1 MRCECGAVEGLF
13 ESVATAVVAV
23 AIVAAAL
30 GALGIAFAAAIRWSR
45 KRRGST
51 RAPEALF
58 VGRWGVLGPEL
69 YLVGKRV
76 RRLLGPDDPDHP
88 ASRGQPPPT
97 ALAFA
102 RRMLAE
108 VMRCH
113 PATRLA
119 RAFADAQLEPL
130 PPDGFVLPRSDV
142 EAWLDSREGPYEPAD
157 RDDLPHAA

>member
-1 MRCECGAVEGLF
+1 MRCECGGVEGLS
-13 ESVATAVVAV
+13 EWVATAVVPV
-23 AIVAAAL
+23 AIVAAVAAL
-30 GALGIAFAAAIRWSR
+30 TITLAAVIRWLR
-45 KRRGST
+45 ERRGST
-51 RAPEALF
+51 RAREALF

-76 RRLLGPDDPDHP
+76 RRLLGPDDYDRAGSQDQSP
-88 ASRGQPPPT
+88 QT

-108 VMRCH
+108 VMRCR

-130 PPDGFVLPRSDV
+130 PPDGFVLPRSTV
-142 EAWLDSREGPYEPAD
+142 EAWLDTRKDGYEPAD
-157 RDDLPHAA
+157 REGSPRAA

>member
-1 MRCECGAVEGLF
+1 LSEW
-13 ESVATAVVAV
+13 VATAMVPV
-23 AIVAAAL
+23 AIVTAALAAL
-30 GALGIAFAAAIRWSR
+30 GITFVAVIHWFR
-45 KRRGST
+45 KRRGAT
-51 RAPEALF
+51 RAREALF

-76 RRLLGPDDPDHP
+76 RRLLGPDDCDR
-88 ASRGQPPPT
+88 AGSQDQSPPT

-108 VMRCH
+108 VMRCR

-130 PPDGFVLPRSDV
+130 PPDGFVLPRSTV
-142 EAWLDSREGPYEPAD
+142 EVWLDTREDGYEPAD
-157 RDDLPHAA
+157 REDSPRAA

>member
-1 MRCECGAVEGLF
+1 MRCECGAVEGLS
-13 ESVATAVVAV
+13 EGVATAVVPV
-23 AIVAAAL
+23 AVAAAL
-30 GALGIAFAAAIRWSR
+30 AALGIMFGAVIHWFRS
-45 KRRGST
+45 RRGST
-51 RAPEALF
+51 RAGEELF

-69 YLVGKRV
+69 YLVGERV
-76 RRLLGPDDPDHP
+76 RRLRGPDDPDRP
-88 ASRGQPPPT
+88 GSRVQPRPT
-97 ALAFA
+97 ALVFA

-142 EAWLDSREGPYEPAD
+142 EAWLDTREGRYEPAD
-157 RDDLPHAA
+157 RDDSPRAA

>member
-1 MRCECGAVEGLF
+1 LSEG
-13 ESVATAVVAV
+13 VGTAVVSVAIAV
-23 AIVAAAL
+23 AALAAF
-30 GALGIAFAAAIRWSR
+30 GITFAAAIHWFRN
-45 KRRGST
+45 RRGST
-51 RAPEALF
+51 PAREVLF

-76 RRLLGPDDPDHP
+76 RLLLGPGDHDRP
-88 ASRGQPPPT
+88 ASRDQPPLT

-108 VMRCH
+108 VMRCQ

-119 RAFADAQLEPL
+119 LAFAHAQLEPL

-142 EAWLDSREGPYEPAD
+142 EAWLDSRERRYEPAD
-157 RDDLPHAA
+157 RDDSPRAA

>member
-1 MRCECGAVEGLF
+1 MRCECGAVEALSEGI
-13 ESVATAVVAV
+13 AAAAVPI

-30 GALGIAFAAAIRWSR
+30 AAVGITFAAAIHWFRN
-45 KRRGST
+45 RRPST
-51 RAPEALF
+51 RAREVLF

-76 RRLLGPDDPDHP
+76 RRLVGPDNHDRPG
-88 ASRGQPPPT
+88 SRGQPAPT

-130 PPDGFVLPRSDV
+130 PPGGFVLSRSDV
-142 EAWLDSREGPYEPAD
+142 EAWLDTREGRYEPAD
-157 RDDLPHAA
+157 RNDSRHAA